1 MAAAELDRHG
11 GVSPS
16 TGDLVTARLVLH
28 PLTVDEAE
36 RLVAGR
42 AAEGDRWAAA
52 YPTAGDISAAR
63 RFLAACAAGGA
74 PHPGAYEIRRRGDA
88 YAIGGVD
95 FHGPPDEEG
104 SLTIGYGLV
113 PAAQGKGYASEAVRA
128 VLNSARARGF
138 TRVKG
143 DADHEN
149 AASHRVMTAVG
160 MTLTGQDERVK
171 YYEVAWDGIAARQT
185 ADPPPPPCR

>member
-1 MAAAELDRHG
+1 MTAAELDRHG

-36 RLVAGR
+36 RLVTGR
-42 AAEGDRWAAA
+42 PGEGDRWVPG
-52 YPTAGDISAAR
+52 YPAAGDISAAR
-63 RFLAACAAGGA
+63 RFLAARAEGGA
-74 PHPGAYEIRRRGDA
+74 AHPGAYEIRRRDDA

-104 SLTIGYGLV
+104 SLTIGYGLM
-113 PAAQGKGYASEAVRA
+113 PTAQGKGYASEAVRS

-149 AASHRVMTAVG
+149 AASHHVMTAAG
-160 MTLTGQDERVK
+160 MTLIGQDERVK
-171 YYEVAWDGIAARQT
+171 YYEIAWPGIAARQT
-185 ADPPPPPCR
+185 TTEPPP